1 MKERVFNMRIVE
13 IIERKRDG
21 KVLTKA
27 EIDFWIDGVTH
38 KTIPDYQTSALLMA
52 IVLKGMNL
60 EETTYLTEA
69 MVKSG
74 DVIDLSNIDGI
85 KVDKHSTGG
94 VGDKTSMIISP
105 IVASCGGKVAKMSG
119 RGLGHTGGT
128 LDKLESIDGYQV
140 EIPNKQFID
149 QVNDINM
156 ALVGQTGNLVY
167 ADKVLY
173 ALRDVTGT
181 VESLPLIAA
190 SVMSKKIA
198 GGADAIV
205 LDVKFGEGAFMKDV
219 DSAKNLA
226 QTMINIGEKLDKKI
240 TALLTNM
247 NQPLG
252 YHIGNALEVYESVKT
267 LKNEGP
273 KDLEELCL
281 VASGYMLL
289 HGGVVSD
296 FETGYKRAKTS
307 LEDGSALAKFKE
319 WIHAQGGD
327 TRFMDDLDGFIDAKY
342 RVEVKADVSGYVK
355 DLKALELGM
364 TSLHLGAGRSTVE
377 DDIDMKAG
385 IILNKKVGDKVE
397 AKDILGV
404 LLSNEPITESHIKEF
419 KDAFIISNTKVDKPK
434 LIEFVL

>member
-1 MKERVFNMRIVE
+1 MKTMRIVE
-13 IIERKRDG
+13 IIEKKRDG
-21 KVLTKA
+21 HALSEK
-27 EIDFWIDGVTH
+27 EINFWIDGIKN

-52 IVLKGMNL
+52 ITLNGMDL
-60 EETTYLTEA
+60 EETTYLTTA
-69 MVKSG
+69 MVNSG
-74 DVIDLSNIDGI
+74 DVVDLSSIDGV

-94 VGDKTSMIISP
+94 VGDKTSIIISP

-128 LDKLESIDGYQV
+128 LDKLESISGYKV
-140 EIPNKQFID
+140 EIDNQTFID
-149 QVNDINM
+149 QVNDINV

-167 ADKVLY
+167 ADKVIY

-181 VESLPLIAA
+181 VQSLPLIAA
-190 SVMSKKIA
+190 SIMSKKIA
-198 GGADAIV
+198 GGADSIV

-219 DSAKNLA
+219 ENAKALAETMIAIGKNL
-226 QTMINIGEKLDKKI
+226 GRDV

-267 LKNEGP
+267 LQNEGP

-289 HGGVVSD
+289 HGNIVDS
-296 FETGYKRAKTS
+296 FEEGYKMAKQS
-307 LEDGSALAKFKE
+307 LEDGSAFATFKE
-319 WIHAQGGD
+319 WITAQGGD
-327 TRFMDDLDGFIDAKY
+327 ISFLDDLDAFIESNYK
-342 RVEVKADVSGYVK
+342 VEVKSDVSGYVD

-377 DDIDMKAG
+377 DVIDMKAG
-385 IILNKKVGDKVE
+385 IILNKKIGDYVEKGEVLGTLLSNSEIKESHIEEFKAAFIISGDKVE
-397 AKDILGV
+397 
-404 LLSNEPITESHIKEF
+404 T
-419 KDAFIISNTKVDKPK
+419 PK
-434 LIEFVL
+434 LIEYVL

>member
-1 MKERVFNMRIVE
+1 MKERLYNMRIVE

-74 DVIDLSNIDGI
+74 DVIDLSNIDGV

-128 LDKLESIDGYQV
+128 LDKLESINGYQV
-140 EIPNKQFID
+140 EISNDQFID
-149 QVNDINM
+149 QVNKINM

-219 DSAKNLA
+219 ESAKKLA
-226 QTMINIGEKLDKKI
+226 QTMINIGERLNKKI

-252 YHIGNALEVYESVKT
+252 YRIGNALEVYEAVKT
-267 LKNEGP
+267 LNNEGP

-296 FETGYKRAKTS
+296 FETGYQRAKAS
-307 LEDGSALAKFKE
+307 LKDGSALAKFRE
-319 WIHAQGGD
+319 WIAAQGGD
-327 TRFMDDLDGFIDAKY
+327 VDFMDDLQAFIDAPFK
-342 RVEVKADVSGYVK
+342 VVVKTDVSGYIH

-364 TSLHLGAGRSTVE
+364 TSLHLGAGRTTV
-377 DDIDMKAG
+377 DDSIDMKAG
-385 IILNKKVGDKVE
+385 IVLNKKIGDQIK
-397 AKDILGV
+397 AGDTLGT
-404 LLSNEPITESHIKEF
+404 LLSSNPISDAHIQEF
-419 KDAFIISNTKVDKPK
+419 KDTFIISETKVDKPK

>member
-1 MKERVFNMRIVE
+1 MRIVE
-13 IIERKRDG
+13 IIEKKRDG
-21 KVLTKA
+21 HALSEQ
-27 EIDFWIDGVTH
+27 EINFWIDGIKN

-52 IVLKGMNL
+52 ITLNGMDL
-60 EETTYLTEA
+60 EETTYLTTA
-69 MVKSG
+69 MVNSG
-74 DVIDLSNIDGI
+74 DVVDLSSIEGV

-94 VGDKTSMIISP
+94 VGDKTSIIISP

-128 LDKLESIDGYQV
+128 LDKLESISGYQV
-140 EIPNKQFID
+140 EIDNQTFID
-149 QVNDINM
+149 QVNDINV

-167 ADKVLY
+167 ADKVIY

-181 VESLPLIAA
+181 VQSLPLIAA
-190 SVMSKKIA
+190 SIMSKKIA
-198 GGADAIV
+198 GGADSIV

-219 DSAKNLA
+219 ESAKALA
-226 QTMINIGEKLDKKI
+226 ETMIAIGKNLGRDV

-267 LKNEGP
+267 LQNEGP

-289 HGGVVSD
+289 HGNIVDS
-296 FETGYKRAKTS
+296 FEEGYKIAKQS
-307 LEDGSALAKFKE
+307 LEDGSAFDTFKE
-319 WIHAQGGD
+319 WITAQGGD
-327 TRFMDDLDGFIDAKY
+327 ISFLDDLDAFIESNYK
-342 RVEVKADVSGYVK
+342 VEVKSDVSGYVD

-377 DDIDMKAG
+377 DVIDMKAG
-385 IILNKKVGDKVE
+385 IILNKKIGDYVE
-397 AKDILGV
+397 KGEVLGT
-404 LLSNEPITESHIKEF
+404 LLSNSEIEESHIEEF
-419 KDAFIISNTKVDKPK
+419 KAAFIISEGKVEIPK
-434 LIEFVL
+434 LIEYVL

>member
-1 MKERVFNMRIVE
+1 MRIVE
-13 IIERKRDG
+13 IIEKKRDG
-21 KVLTKA
+21 HTLTQA
-27 EIDFWIDGVTH
+27 EINFWIEGV
-38 KTIPDYQTSALLMA
+38 KNKIIPDYQTTALLMA
-52 IVLKGMNL
+52 ITLKGMNMD
-60 EETTYLTEA
+60 ETSYLTEA

-74 DVIDLSNIDGI
+74 DVIDLSSIQGK

-94 VGDKTSMIISP
+94 VGDKTSMVISP

-140 EIPNKQFID
+140 AISNDQFMK
-149 QVNDINM
+149 QVNDINI
-156 ALVGQTGNLVY
+156 AVVGQTGNLVY

-205 LDVKFGEGAFMKDV
+205 LDVKYGEGAFMKDV
-219 DSAKNLA
+219 ESASELA
-226 QTMINIGEKLDKKI
+226 EAMISIGEKLNRDV

-252 YHIGNALEVYESVKT
+252 TTIGNALEVYEAVKT

-289 HGGVVSD
+289 HGGIADSYEAGYEMALTALRD
-296 FETGYKRAKTS
+296 GRAYET
-307 LEDGSALAKFKE
+307 FKK
-319 WIHAQGGD
+319 WIVAQGGD
-327 TRFMDDLDGFIDAKY
+327 ISFLDDLDGFIS
-342 RVEVKADVSGYVK
+342 VKNKVDVKSTVSGYVK
-355 DLKALELGM
+355 DLKALEMGL

-377 DDIDMKAG
+377 DVIDMKAG

-397 AKDILGV
+397 VGDVLGT
-404 LLSNEPITESHIKEF
+404 LLSSSEITDSHIQEF
-419 KDAFIISNTKVDKPK
+419 LNTYEIVNENVMVPK
-434 LIEFVL
+434 LIERVL

>member
-1 MKERVFNMRIVE
+1 MRIVE

-128 LDKLESIDGYQV
+128 LDKLESIEGYQV

-149 QVNDINM
+149 QVNNINI

-219 DSAKNLA
+219 DSAKKLA
-226 QTMINIGEKLDKKI
+226 QTMINIGERLDKKI

-319 WIHAQGGD
+319 WIRAQGGD
-327 TRFMDDLDGFIDAKY
+327 TGFMDDLEGFIDAKY
-342 RVEVKADVSGYVK
+342 RVEVKAEVTGYVN

-397 AKDILGV
+397 AEDILGV

-419 KDAFIISNTKVDKPK
+419 KDTFIISNTEVDKPK

>member
-1 MKERVFNMRIVE
+1 MRIVE

-21 KVLTKA
+21 KALTKA

-190 SVMSKKIA
+190 SIMSKKIA

-219 DSAKNLA
+219 DAAKKLA
-226 QTMINIGEKLDKKI
+226 ETMINIGERLEKKI

-252 YHIGNALEVYESVKT
+252 YHIGNALEVYEAVKT

-296 FETGYKRAKTS
+296 FDTGYERAKAS

-327 TRFMDDLDGFIDAKY
+327 TKFMDDLEGFIAAKH
-342 RVEVKADVSGYVK
+342 RVEVKADVSGYVN

-397 AKDILGV
+397 AEDILGV
-404 LLSNEPITESHIKEF
+404 LLSSEPITESHIKEF
-419 KDAFIISNTKVDKPK
+419 KDTFIISNTEVDKPK

>member
-1 MKERVFNMRIVE
+1 MRIVE
-13 IIERKRDG
+13 IIEKKRDG
-21 KVLTKA
+21 HALSEQ
-27 EIDFWIDGVTH
+27 EINFWIDGIKN

-52 IVLKGMNL
+52 ITLNGMDL
-60 EETTYLTEA
+60 EETTYLTTA
-69 MVKSG
+69 MVNSG
-74 DVIDLSNIDGI
+74 DVVDLSSIEGV

-94 VGDKTSMIISP
+94 VGDKTSIIISP

-128 LDKLESIDGYQV
+128 LDKLESISGYQV
-140 EIPNKQFID
+140 EIDNQTFID
-149 QVNDINM
+149 QVNDINV

-167 ADKVLY
+167 ADKVIY

-181 VESLPLIAA
+181 VQSLPLIAA
-190 SVMSKKIA
+190 SIMSKKIA
-198 GGADAIV
+198 GGADSIV

-219 DSAKNLA
+219 ESAKALA
-226 QTMINIGEKLDKKI
+226 ETMIAIGKNLGRDV

-267 LKNEGP
+267 LQNEGP

-289 HGGVVSD
+289 HGNIANS
-296 FETGYKRAKTS
+296 FEEGYKMAKQS
-307 LEDGSALAKFKE
+307 LEDGSAFATFKE
-319 WIHAQGGD
+319 WITAQGGD
-327 TRFMDDLDGFIDAKY
+327 ISFLDDLDAFIESNYK
-342 RVEVKADVSGYVK
+342 VEVKSDVSGYVD

-377 DDIDMKAG
+377 DVIDMKAG
-385 IILNKKVGDKVE
+385 IILNKKIGDYVE
-397 AKDILGV
+397 KGEVLGT
-404 LLSNEPITESHIKEF
+404 LLSNSEIKESHIEEF
-419 KDAFIISNTKVDKPK
+419 KAAFIISEAKVKTPK
-434 LIEFVL
+434 LIEYVL

>member
-1 MKERVFNMRIVE
+1 MRIVE

-128 LDKLESIDGYQV
+128 LDKLESIEGYQV

-219 DSAKNLA
+219 DSAKKLA
-226 QTMINIGEKLDKKI
+226 QTMINIGERLDKKI

-319 WIHAQGGD
+319 WIRAQGGD
-327 TRFMDDLDGFIDAKY
+327 TGFMDDLEGFIDAKY
-342 RVEVKADVSGYVK
+342 RVEVKAEVTGYVN

-397 AKDILGV
+397 AEDILGV

-419 KDAFIISNTKVDKPK
+419 KDTFIISNTEVDKPK